1 MPPFWI
7 TWPLRKAA
15 LVPVVAIG
23 ATALGAAVGAFDLT
37 RRAAAAV
44 LPVRSRRPGTV
55 AVAWSA
61 AAVSGGGVLVLREVF
76 FAPPVIPPPSLP
88 VDVSVPLP
96 SRLRNAGIVAAHTV
110 LHYPYAFRFT
120 GAFAAG
126 AAAALAFVVAEK
138 AFNARGNA
146 AELRVPGAGNSQ
158 GGAKASPAT
167 DEQVDDSIAAV
178 FESSPA
184 AGPQPGTAAVDSDV
198 AEELAELDG
207 KGTVVKY
214 SDDPYER

>member
-23 ATALGAAVGAFDLT
+23 AAALGAAVGAFDLT
-37 RRAAAAV
+37 RRAVSVV
-44 LPVRSRRPGTV
+44 LPVRKRRPGTS

-61 AAVSGGGVLVLREVF
+61 AAVSGGGVLVLRELF
-76 FAPPVIPPPSLP
+76 FAPNVIPPPALP
-88 VDVSVPLP
+88 VDASVPLP
-96 SRLRNAGIVAAHTV
+96 ARLRNAGIVAAHTV

-126 AAAALAFVVAEK
+126 AAAAAALVVAEK
-138 AFNARGNA
+138 VFNA
-146 AELRVPGAGNSQ
+146 GAGN
-158 GGAKASPAT
+158 GGADPAPLT
-167 DEQVDDSIAAV
+167 AGSRGHPSAPTVADDH
-178 FESSPA
+178 FGNP
-184 AGPQPGTAAVDSDV
+184 TAAVLGPSEAAAGLQPDDAAL
-198 AEELAELDG
+198 AEDLAELDG